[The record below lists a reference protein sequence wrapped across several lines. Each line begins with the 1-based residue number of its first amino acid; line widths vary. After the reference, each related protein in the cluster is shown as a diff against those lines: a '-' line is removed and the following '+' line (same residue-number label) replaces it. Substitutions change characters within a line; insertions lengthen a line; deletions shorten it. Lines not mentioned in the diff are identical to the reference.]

1 MQGVPVRVHAR
12 PLAAAPL
19 PAAEVLRRCR
29 GLNQP
34 VVLAGSWAAGDV
46 VVAADPIRVES
57 RPADWLEALD
67 DQPQIESAVPAGV
80 VGGGWFGWLGFE
92 RQTCAFGFY
101 PNVLRL
107 SRGVWW
113 DEALVGLVPDAD
125 LQQRR
130 AQLCAVL
137 DGPAPTEEP
146 YRLGSVTASRDRAE
160 HTAAVERCIQHIRAG
175 EIYQANI
182 CLTLRATCSGSPA
195 DLAADLLSAL
205 QPPYGAYLALGDQQ
219 VASASPELF
228 LRRYGRRVTST
239 PIKGTRP
246 RTPSTAE
253 AERQRLAG
261 SEKDRAENVMIVD
274 LVRNDLSRVAEIGSV
289 RVSRLLDVLAAPG
302 VWHLVSSVE
311 ATLPEKTTDA
321 DLLRATFPPGS
332 VSGAPKSRAVQIIAE
347 LEDAPREVY
356 TGAIGYASPG
366 AGAEFSVGIRTARI
380 RAGQFALGVGGGIT
394 VDSTPLQ
401 EWWECF
407 DKARPLLDAVG
418 AEVSDPLSRRAAAD
432 PLAECGICDTSL
444 LRFGVAREPAEHL
457 ARLERACY
465 ELYQRDLPAAAV
477 AALLGPPVDSEPW
490 QRQRIDVSAAGA
502 VKVVRAV
509 VPAPLALD
517 ETPGQAA
524 VIATADTGFGA
535 YKWSDRRRQ
544 EDLEAA
550 HPGKI
555 VLVGRR
561 DGLLE
566 STRANVFAVVG
577 GRLVTPPL
585 DGRVLPGVTR
595 TVILEIA
602 RDMGAAIELRVP
614 GLGEAS
620 ALAVAS
626 SVAGMRWIQRCEDVV
641 FDDPG
646 DLLRELSRRLVTRW
660 AGGVTVGR

>member
-1 MQGVPVRVHAR
+1 M
-12 PLAAAPL
+12 
-19 PAAEVLRRCR
+19 
-29 GLNQP
+29 
-34 VVLAGSWAAGDV
+34 
-46 VVAADPIRVES
+46 
-57 RPADWLEALD
+57 
-67 DQPQIESAVPAGV
+67 

-92 RQTCAFGFY
+92 GQTCAFGFY

-107 SRGVWW
+107 SGGVWW
-113 DEALVGLVPDAD
+113 DEALVGVVSNTELA
-125 LQQRR
+125 LRR
-130 AQLCAVL
+130 ERLCAL
-137 DGPAPTEEP
+137 LEGPAPAAEP
-146 YRLGSVTASRDRAE
+146 YRLGPVTASRDRAE

-182 CLTLRATCSGSPA
+182 CLTLRSTFGGSAA
-195 DLAADLLSAL
+195 DLGADLLSAL

-219 VASASPELF
+219 IASASPELF
-228 LRRYGRRVTST
+228 VRRYGRRVTST

-246 RTPSTAE
+246 RTPPTAE

-274 LVRNDLSRVAEIGSV
+274 LVRNDLSRIAEIGSV

-311 ATLPEKTTDA
+311 ARLPAKTTDA

-332 VSGAPKSRAVQIIAE
+332 VSGAPKSRAVEIIAE
-347 LEDAPREVY
+347 LEDGPRGVY
-356 TGAIGYASPG
+356 TGAIGYASPV
-366 AGAEFSVGIRTARI
+366 AGAEFSVGIRTVRLQ
-380 RAGQFALGVGGGIT
+380 AGQFSLGVGGGIT

-418 AEVSDPLSRRAAAD
+418 AEVSDPLSRRTGAD

-444 LRFGVAREPAEHL
+444 LRFGIAREPAEHL
-457 ARLERACY
+457 ARLGRAYY
-465 ELYQRDLPAAAV
+465 ELYQRALPAAA
-477 AALLGPPVDSEPW
+477 ADALLGPPVDPEPW

-502 VKVVRAV
+502 VTVVRAS
-509 VPAPLALD
+509 VPAPLTLE
-517 ETPGQAA
+517 ETPGQEA
-524 VIATADTGFGA
+524 VVVLTDTGFGA

-555 VLVGRR
+555 VLVGHRN
-561 DGLLE
+561 GLLE
-566 STRANVFAVVG
+566 STRANVFAVVD

-602 RDMGAAIELRVP
+602 RDMGAEIELRVP
-614 GLGEAS
+614 GLGEVG